1 MIVDTQLENC
11 LVRMCGN
18 MWILCVLGVI
28 VLFAFG
34 FMIWC
39 LCAAG
44 PKDTLDHQ
52 LECLKAE
59 YAKQQRKKIRVKV
72 DGRYY

>member
-1 MIVDTQLENC
+1 MV
-11 LVRMCGN
+11 
-18 MWILCVLGVI
+18 ILIILGVI
-28 VLFAFG
+28 VFFAFG

-52 LECLKAE
+52 LECLKKE

-72 DGRYY
+72 DDRYY